1 MQSKNVDVRETPH
14 PQTIANALLP
24 KRPVVEAY
32 DRYLNRLAIEQ
43 HRAEVRA

>member
-1 MQSKNVDVRETPH
+1 MQSKNVDIHDTPH

-43 HRAEVRA
+43 QRAGV

>member
-1 MQSKNVDVRETPH
+1 MQSKNVDMRETPR

-43 HRAEVRA
+43 QRAGV